1 LKPKKIKDLIP
12 QLSKELQLSKEEIES
27 VLDVYWD
34 KVRKTLSSLDHNR
47 VNLKGLGTF
56 YIKPWSIEKKIKA
69 NDNVIE
75 RYVESPTTGGLTIMN
90 NLLKDN
96 MKLKKAQER
105 ETESLKKKE
114 EKRYERHNQSLEGE
128 EQDS

>member
-1 LKPKKIKDLIP
+1 
-12 QLSKELQLSKEEIES
+12 LQLSKEEIES